1 MHEAPPV
8 LSVATAGLRRLL
20 DRMTLRQQVGVATS
34 ILCFLIVAA
43 VAIGAAVVGE
53 RAVRLASEK
62 KMSEIAF
69 SVADRLSRG
78 AVARLRTLD
87 LLGQIEPLR
96 ATWVGD
102 AASARH
108 ILDQGLRAIPYAV
121 WLGFATSDGTVRAG
135 SGGFLEGHSV
145 AEEPWFQSRIQGRKV
160 IDVYSFE
167 PLARLLPN
175 DASGEPRRFVVL
187 AVRVEDSHG
196 RMFGILTAL
205 LDWRSWTH
213 DAVDVILKDRNE
225 TVGTRIWILS
235 EDGRAL
241 LGPATDGEALLPE
254 EHARTRGV
262 FRGAYSSEGIGGPTV
277 TGFAHT
283 DGELG
288 WGWSVFSRQSAT
300 IGFGVADSVVWTIVA
315 IGLIVGVF
323 GLGAAIMVAGRI
335 ARPIRDLADKAD
347 RLGRD
352 DTNMLPRMRGSREV
366 VQLSSALR
374 SLILRLGSAEQSR
387 EEAELRAAEEARRH
401 SHDIETLRAMAHTD
415 GLTTLLNRRG
425 FMTFA
430 AEAMDAFGRDT
441 REFAILMIDLD
452 HFKSINDTHGHA
464 VGDRVIHRVASI
476 VSTAVRPTD
485 RVGRFGGEEFIV
497 LLHDAT
503 ADGAETTAERIR
515 GAVAAESVA
524 VDEGSISIN
533 ITLSIGIATAR
544 ETDRDVQDVIE
555 RADLA
560 LYAAKNSGRNA
571 VAAAP
576 VKALVPQRR
585 AG

>member
-1 MHEAPPV
+1 MPNATPA
-8 LSVATAGLRRLL
+8 LSVATAGFRRLL

-53 RAVRLASEK
+53 RAVRIASEK
-62 KMSEIAF
+62 EMSEIAF
-69 SVADRLSRG
+69 ALADRLNRSV
-78 AVARLRTLD
+78 VARRNTLE
-87 LLGQIEPLR
+87 LLAQIEPLK

-102 AASARH
+102 AASARR
-108 ILDQGLRAIPYAV
+108 IFDQARRAIPNAA
-121 WLGFATSDGTVRAG
+121 WLGFATSDGIVRAG
-135 SGGFLEGHSV
+135 SGGLLEGDSI
-145 AEEPWFQSRIQGRKV
+145 ANEPWFRNRLEGRDV
-160 IDVYSFE
+160 VDVYAFGA
-167 PLARLLPN
+167 LAALLPQAA
-175 DASGEPRRFVVL
+175 DAEPRRFLAL
-187 AVRVEDSHG
+187 AVRVEDPLG

-205 LDWRSWTH
+205 LDWRSWTR
-213 DAVDVILKDRNE
+213 DAVDVILKNRDE
-225 TVGTRIWILS
+225 TVGTRVWILS
-235 EDGRAL
+235 EGGTTM
-241 LGPATDGEALLPE
+241 LGSTDDGEPILPE
-254 EHARTRGV
+254 EHASSRGV
-262 FRGAYSSEGIGGPTV
+262 FRGAFSSEGIGGATV

-283 DGELG
+283 AGRLG
-288 WGWSVFSRQSAT
+288 AGWTVYSRKAAAL
-300 IGFGVADSVVWTIVA
+300 GFGVADSVVWTIVA
-315 IGLIVGVF
+315 IGLIVGAF
-323 GLGAAIMVAGRI
+323 GLAAAMVVAGRI
-335 ARPIRDLADKAD
+335 ARPIRDLAGEAD

-352 DTNMLPRMRGSREV
+352 DTSMLPRMRGSREV

-401 SHDIETLRAMAHTD
+401 SHDIEALRAIAHTD
-415 GLTTLLNRRG
+415 GLTALLNRRG
-425 FMTFA
+425 FMIFA
-430 AEAMDAFGRDT
+430 AEAMDAFDRET

-503 ADGAETTAERIR
+503 AHGAETTAERIR
-515 GAVAAESVA
+515 RAVADESVA
-524 VDEGSISIN
+524 VDDGLISV
-533 ITLSIGIATAR
+533 TLSVGIATAR

-576 VKALVPQRR
+576 VKVVASRRR